1 MKFCRSESL
10 DFLCLWVISARR
22 WYWPT
27 TSSYVWLCVY
37 IWPEL
42 CLTLSRL
49 IYFSSGSRANLHLV
63 HFAKAFVCLISHYLF
78 PFSFFPCIASST
90 RIIERSE
97 TCFLQN
103 ISFCSLVLHCEM
115 ASFSLLNWKYC
126 KENFAEYGTDGSM
139 CLETKKAF
147 QHPWKLFWWRWKTP
161 CRSKIMFSD
170 FLI

>member
-10 DFLCLWVISARR
+10 DFLCLWVSARR

-49 IYFSSGSRANLHLV
+49 IYFSSGSRANLHLG

-103 ISFCSLVLHCEM
+103 IYCCSLVLHWQM
-115 ASFSLLNWKYC
+115 ASFSKLQNELTLKLKILQRELCWVRIYVSWNK
-126 KENFAEYGTDGSM
+126 KSFSASV
-139 CLETKKAF
+139 ETILMALKNSV
-147 QHPWKLFWWRWKTP
+147 PE
-161 CRSKIMFSD
+161 
-170 FLI
+170 

>member
-1 MKFCRSESL
+1 ML
-10 DFLCLWVISARR
+10 HRR
-22 WYWPT
+22 WYCPT

-49 IYFSSGSRANLHLV
+49 IYFSSGSRANLHLG

-78 PFSFFPCIASST
+78 PFSFFPCIASWT

-103 ISFCSLVLHCEM
+103 ISFCSLVLHWQM
-115 ASFSLLNWKYC
+115 ASFSKLQNELTLKLKILQRELCWVR
-126 KENFAEYGTDGSM
+126 YGRIYVSWN
-139 CLETKKAF
+139 KKAF